1 MQSVGG
7 KLNFKEIVM
16 SYFPFV
22 SYESSRAVPDA
33 DLEIRGGGGGLPK
46 KLFRPFWPQFGPKN
60 NGGEV
65 GPPGPSP
72 ESTTAGAN
80 VHSIRRKSPALSS

>member
-7 KLNFKEIVM
+7 KLNKEIVM

-22 SYESSRAVPDA
+22 SYESSRAVPDP
-33 DLEIRGGGGGLPK
+33 DLEMRWGGGLPK
-46 KLFRPFWPQFGPKN
+46 KIFLPFWPQFGPKN
-60 NGGEV
+60 NGEGV